1 MHLVTRMVNVSHF
14 LYPTVGWFFICATA
28 YCKGHGL
35 IPDPEMALDVKQ
47 WGSLAIISGKTTIT
61 NERAIIL
68 VANIHFFFLSLMAA
82 ICPLPFGDGLL
93 IDPNH
98 PRYEEMKAVNEKG
111 GYGYL
116 PEFKLGLTEEAEIL
130 NGRLAMLGIFTLL
143 IATAVEQKN
152 ILDIVNEWVG
162 GAYY

>member
-1 MHLVTRMVNVSHF
+1 MSCC
-14 LYPTVGWFFICATA
+14 TVGWFFICATA

-61 NERAIIL
+61 NERAIVLI
-68 VANIHFFFLSLMAA
+68 ANVHFFFLSLMAA

-98 PRYEEMKAVNEKG
+98 PRYEEMKAVNDKG

-116 PEFKLGLTEEAEIL
+116 PAIKLGLTEEAEIL
-130 NGRLAMLGIFTLL
+130 NGRLAMLGLGALL
-143 IATAVEQKN
+143 MTTAITGED
-152 ILDIVNEWVG
+152 ILSIVNSWVG
-162 GAYY
+162 GLYFS